1 MKTNEV
7 QPMSRSWLEAS
18 FTMKGSGTCDTQAV
32 TRDSRR
38 AGEDEAQLP
47 VWSQSPPALV
57 PSGLSLPGP

>member
-18 FTMKGSGTCDTQAV
+18 FIMKGSGTCDTQAV

-47 VWSQSPPALV
+47 RWSQSPPS
-57 PSGLSLPGP
+57 SGP